1 MSDLH
6 GLLNAIV
13 TPFTPGEDEVDE
25 PNLRSIVDYCIT
37 SGVHGIVACGS
48 TGEFAAMTDRER
60 RTVVEIILEQAAARV
75 PVIAQTGGMTTREAI
90 SLSQHAEA
98 AGAAAI
104 MVVGPYYE
112 PLTPNEMMYHFRS
125 VAASVDIDVMV
136 YNLPVATGVNL
147 LPEDLAALASEASN
161 IKYVKDTSGDF
172 TQGAR
177 LIHQYSEV
185 LKVFV
190 GLDTF
195 YFSALVEGGAGSVNG
210 AANIICA
217 ELVEIYDQIQAGDIL
232 AARTIWDK
240 VYPLMQSL
248 VSGGY
253 VTGVKG
259 AMEILGRSAGS
270 PRAPIE
276 TLVGTRDA
284 ELRRVLAALEPATT
298 A

>member
-13 TPFTPGEDEVDE
+13 TPFTPGDDEVDE
-25 PNLRSIVDYCIT
+25 TNLRSIVDYSIT
-37 SGVHGIVACGS
+37 SGVHGIVAGGS
-48 TGEFAAMTDRER
+48 TGEFAAMTDGER
-60 RTVVEIILEQAAARV
+60 RRVVEIIIEQAAGRV

-90 SLSQHAEA
+90 GLSQHAEA
-98 AGAAAI
+98 AGAEAL

-112 PLTPNEMMYHFRS
+112 PLTANEMMYHFRS
-125 VAASVDIDVMV
+125 VAASVGIDVMV

-147 LPEDLAALASEASN
+147 LPEDLVALAAEAPN
-161 IKYVKDTSGDF
+161 VKYVKDTSGDF
-172 TQGAR
+172 TQGAK
-177 LIHQYSEV
+177 LIHQYSDV

-210 AANIICA
+210 AANIICP
-217 ELVEIYDQIQAGDIL
+217 ELVEIYDHVQAGDIL
-232 AARTIWDK
+232 AARAIWDR
-240 VYPLMQSL
+240 VYPLMQFL

-259 AMEILGRSAGS
+259 ALEILGRSAGS

-276 TLVGTRDA
+276 ALVGERDA